1 MFWASVSL
9 RFHESTVSARAEPS
23 DSATRRP
30 VEMDEPATTLVDL
43 PDAALLILCYYGQFP
58 CVGTP
63 GGCFGAQLVC

>member
-43 PDAALLILCYYGQFP
+43 PDAALLILCYY
-58 CVGTP
+58 
-63 GGCFGAQLVC
+63 QLLT

>member
-43 PDAALLILCYYGQFP
+43 PDAALLILCY
-58 CVGTP
+58 
-63 GGCFGAQLVC
+63 